1 VAFRMADAVAFM
13 PPYHGAFSFIA
24 PAKTPRLHYLSGTV
38 TFPPG
43 QVNLIT
49 YEWNSHY
56 DIGR

>member
-1 VAFRMADAVAFM
+1 M
-13 PPYHGAFSFIA
+13 PLHHEALPFIA
-24 PAKTPRLHYLSGTV
+24 PAKTPRLHYLPGPV

-56 DIGR
+56 DIRR